1 LIKNAEEEITKMSDF
16 IDKYTDRQRRK
27 REELKQE
34 YEMKLEQER
43 RICKAMV
50 EDLER
55 ELRVFRGQYNL
66 IDR

>member
-1 LIKNAEEEITKMSDF
+1 MIKNAEEEITKMSDF

>member
-1 LIKNAEEEITKMSDF
+1 MSDF